1 MFFMGEQSMWRKVRH
16 WTWDRG
22 GSTMQHDPHA
32 LHLSSNSVFN
42 TFFFVFELNY
52 SKFYNKRCIPR
63 TYWMRHIFLYCTF
76 NLPWFPFHC
85 HRSKHKLWFL
95 IPHNK
100 VQKYRTTIV
109 QDSRTPTPCL
119 ILVGHLFGSPIY
131 HPPMQWVESPPP
143 AWESEFPPTINFNHL
158 LTLLPGCFLLMWDYE
173 RGSENSWKR
182 RNSKGY
188 WWDSRPVDTWSL
200 AFGF

>member
-1 MFFMGEQSMWRKVRH
+1 MR
-16 WTWDRG
+16 
-22 GSTMQHDPHA
+22 
-32 LHLSSNSVFN
+32 SS
-42 TFFFVFELNY
+42 Y
-52 SKFYNKRCIPR
+52 C
-63 TYWMRHIFLYCTF
+63 MRHIFLYCTF

-131 HPPMQWVESPPP
+131 HPPMDWVESPPP
-143 AWESEFPPTINFNHL
+143 AWESEFPPTINFKHL

-173 RGSENSWKR
+173 RGSEKLMERR

-188 WWDSRPVDTWSL
+188 WWDSHPVDSWSL
-200 AFGF
+200 DFCGILKKKKQKRRVSNNFLRRWLFSRKLSLTIWSWKRNGGDNA

>member
-1 MFFMGEQSMWRKVRH
+1 MH
-16 WTWDRG
+16 
-22 GSTMQHDPHA
+22 
-32 LHLSSNSVFN
+32 SS
-42 TFFFVFELNY
+42 Y
-52 SKFYNKRCIPR
+52 C
-63 TYWMRHIFLYCTF
+63 MRHIFLYCTF
-76 NLPWFPFHC
+76 NLPWFPF

-131 HPPMQWVESPPP
+131 HPPMDWVESPPP
-143 AWESEFPPTINFNHL
+143 AWESEFPPTINFKHL

-173 RGSENSWKR
+173 RGSEKLMEKEETAKATDETHTQLIHDHWILAAFWRR
-182 RNSKGY
+182 RNIKDEFCADGSFLENFLWQFDLGKGMGVITAKPGPTHSKLLVN
-188 WWDSRPVDTWSL
+188 R
-200 AFGF
+200 